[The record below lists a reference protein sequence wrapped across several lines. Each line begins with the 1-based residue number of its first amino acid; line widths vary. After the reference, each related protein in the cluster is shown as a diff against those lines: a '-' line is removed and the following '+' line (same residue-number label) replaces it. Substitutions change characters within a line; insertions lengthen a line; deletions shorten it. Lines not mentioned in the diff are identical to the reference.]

1 MLYVGTSGWQYRHW
15 RDAFYPKGVAQRDW
29 LAWYA
34 RHFRTV
40 ELNNSFYR
48 LPEASSFERWRDGTP
63 RGFRFAVKMSRYL
76 THIRRLREPAEP
88 VARFMDR
95 ASRLGP
101 KLGPVLVQ
109 LPPHMPA
116 DPERL
121 DVALAQFPPRTRV
134 AVEFR
139 DPSWFCEE
147 VRQVLRRR
155 SAALCLADAPDF
167 QTPRWRTTPWGF
179 VRFHAGHGTP
189 FPCYQEGELDR
200 WAHRIAELWP
210 ASSSVYAY
218 FNNDTNCC
226 APRDAVT
233 FARLAERAGLNPS
246 SVSRS
251 PSPQGS

>member
-1 MLYVGTSGWQYRHW
+1 MLYIGTSGWQYRHW
-15 RDAFYPKGVAQRDW
+15 RDAFYPKGLPQREW

-34 RHFRTV
+34 EHFRTV

-48 LPEASSFERWRDGTP
+48 LPEALSFEKWREGTP

-88 VARFMDR
+88 IARFTDR

-109 LPPHMPA
+109 LPPRMPA

-139 DPSWFCEE
+139 DPSWFSDE
-147 VRQVLRRR
+147 VRTVLRRR
-155 SAALCLADAPDF
+155 RAALCLADAPGF
-167 QTPRWRTTPWGF
+167 QTPQWRTATWGF
-179 VRFHAGHGTP
+179 VRFHAGQGTP
-189 FPCYQEGELDR
+189 FPCYQEGALDR

-210 ASSSVYAY
+210 ASSAVYAY

-233 FARLAERAGLNPS
+233 FARLSERAGLNPS
-246 SVSRS
+246 SVSR
-251 PSPQGS
+251 